1 MKISRYISVNRLTV
15 LLGLIAFMAVA
26 WLAEPTLAEWSGRG
40 VEVGA
45 LKTEVS
51 AVTDEAQ
58 AQNTQTESSDQAE
71 AQEVDAAEQVEA
83 EAGDGTSEAAEEAA
97 ESGVETSDDE
107 AVEAEDA
114 EPTPVVGWLVLS
126 ESLRDGPVPFAWLT
140 AEEAGPS
147 LGDVLD
153 QLDYVAGHEEYL
165 GVVIY
170 MDMPAL
176 SLSQVLTIAEKIA
189 EVRDA
194 GKLVMTYGEAYDTMG
209 YLLACSA
216 DMILLQH
223 KGEVRL
229 SGVAVEEMYLAGL
242 LEKIGAKADLVQVGK
257 YKGASEALMRTGPS
271 EAWNQN
277 FDALLDDLYD
287 QIIGQ
292 IADGRGL
299 ARSEVEALL
308 GDSWVMQDVDY
319 LRRRVVD
326 RLTDRDLVDVTEVE
340 FGDSFIWD
348 DSMGLGDAEVNINN
362 PMMLFGLLF
371 REQDTR
377 THRPTIAVV
386 HATGAI
392 HSGESSH
399 GQGLFDSQ
407 SIGSRTLVEVLGDT
421 RDDENIKGVIL
432 RISSPGG
439 SALASEIIWQ
449 AVRDLGEQKPVF
461 VSVGSMAASG
471 GYYIAC
477 AGDEVYLSPS
487 SIVGSIGVVGGKIVL
502 GGLYEWAGIQIHR
515 RSRGPMGDIFNS
527 VEPFTED
534 QRATVRKSMELIYDQ
549 FVQRVTIGR
558 GTRLPD
564 VGSVAEGRLFTG
576 RQAVENGMGDK
587 LGGVAEAMADMT
599 TELGMED
606 GEYDVVHLPRAMS
619 LQSFLNSMFGAQS
632 PSVSSSAPALPWVQ
646 TAKQVLG
653 PGAWSVVSD
662 TMQGL
667 MLLRDEPVLTL
678 MPNAIIIR

>member
-1 MKISRYISVNRLTV
+1 MIISHNKAGFGLPGLLV
-15 LLGLIAFMAVA
+15 LLGFAAVTWFA
-26 WLAEPTLAEWSGRG
+26 QPVLAEVASVSDNAHAENLPADSAD
-40 VEVGA
+40 GA
-45 LKTEVS
+45 LE
-51 AVTDEAQ
+51 TDEAHGGVNGE
-58 AQNTQTESSDQAE
+58 AHAPEST
-71 AQEVDAAEQVEA
+71 EVDLEADEA
-83 EAGDGTSEAAEEAA
+83 ET
-97 ESGVETSDDE
+97 
-107 AVEAEDA
+107 
-114 EPTPVVGWLVLS
+114 TPVVGWLELS

-140 AEEAGPS
+140 QEEAGPS

-153 QLDYVAGHEEYL
+153 RLDYVAEHDEYL

-170 MDMPAL
+170 MDQPSL
-176 SLSQVLTIAEKIA
+176 SLSQVLSIAEKIA
-189 EVRDA
+189 KIRDA
-194 GKLVMTYGEAYDTMG
+194 GKLVLTYAEAYNTMD

-216 DMILLQH
+216 DLILLQH
-223 KGEVRL
+223 KGEVRM

-242 LEKIGAKADLVQVGK
+242 LEKIGAKADLIQIGK
-257 YKGASEALMRTGPS
+257 YKGASEAMMRSGPS

-277 FDALLDDLYD
+277 FDALLDDLYG
-287 QIIGQ
+287 QIVGQ
-292 IADGRGL
+292 IAEGRGL
-299 ARSEVEALL
+299 THTEVEALL
-308 GDSWVMQDVDY
+308 GDSWIMQDTDY

-340 FGDSFIWD
+340 FGDSFTWD
-348 DSMGLGDAEVNINN
+348 DSMGWGEAAVNINN

-371 REQDTR
+371 KEPDVSTY
-377 THRPTIAVV
+377 RPTIAIV
-386 HATGAI
+386 HASGAI

-399 GQGLFDSQ
+399 GQGMFDSE
-407 SIGSRTLVEVLGDT
+407 SIGSRTMVEVLGDV

-461 VSVGSMAASG
+461 VSIGSMAASG
-471 GYYIAC
+471 GYYIAS

-502 GGLYEWAGIQIHR
+502 GGLYEWAGITIHR

-527 VEPFTED
+527 VEPFTDD
-534 QRATVRKSMELIYDQ
+534 QRTMVRQSMEMVYDQ

-564 VGSVAEGRLFTG
+564 VGTVAEGRLFTG
-576 RQAVENGMGDK
+576 RQAVENGMADK
-587 LGGVAEAMADMT
+587 LGGVEQAMADMT
-599 TELGMED
+599 NELGMEEGD
-606 GEYDVVHLPRAMS
+606 YDVVHLPSAMS
-619 LQSFLNSMFGAQS
+619 LQTFLNSMFGAQTPNVTASS
-632 PSVSSSAPALPWVQ
+632 PLPWIQ
-646 TAKQVLG
+646 TAKQVMG
-653 PGAWSVVSD
+653 PRAWSAVSA

-667 MLLRDEPVLTL
+667 LLLQNEPVLTL